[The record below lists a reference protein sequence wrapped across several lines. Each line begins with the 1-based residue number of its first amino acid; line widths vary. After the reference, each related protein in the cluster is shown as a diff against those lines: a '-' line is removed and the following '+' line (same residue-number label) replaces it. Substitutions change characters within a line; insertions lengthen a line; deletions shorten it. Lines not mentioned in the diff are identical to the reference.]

1 MKDIV
6 SQMVVAVVAIVGIY
20 AFIACGTTNK
30 SNESEVQKLRTELE
44 QAQMERDL
52 LSDAIRSHIDGTN
65 GECDILI
72 DVHHFLRVANED
84 LTTFDNWSYCY

>member
-1 MKDIV
+1 MKDII
-6 SQMVVAVVAIVGIY
+6 SQIVVAIVAIVGIY

-30 SNESEVQKLRTELE
+30 SDDSEVQRLRTELE

-84 LTTFDNWSYCY
+84 LTTFDKWSYCY